1 MKISAI
7 ITLLSA
13 FMTFSACSNY
23 QDEAGIE
30 STTANQK
37 VNLSG
42 NHLDISAPNLLPFAV
57 EPAPLDDDMFVGDYL
72 VEQVSPG
79 IFGYDTFDPDGDGVV
94 LTLLNNEMAT
104 GETAEPVTLTDKQ
117 RAFDAYY
124 IAELGFGNLRTY
136 VLEFFSEKVYFPY
149 EEYTFLTCSGKEGV
163 YLGFPNSVPG
173 TFETVN
179 DSIFTLRFLDDVY
192 DSCSGEQLDVELL
205 FTKL

>member
-1 MKISAI
+1 MKLSAI
-7 ITLLSA
+7 IILLTA
-13 FMTFSACSNY
+13 TATIIACSNY
-23 QDEAGIE
+23 QDETQLE
-30 STTANQK
+30 SNSVTQK
-37 VNLSG
+37 VNLAG
-42 NHLDISAPNLLPFAV
+42 DDLDLSAPNVLPFAV

-124 IAELGFGNLRTY
+124 IAELGFANLRTY

-173 TFETVN
+173 TFEAVN